1 MTNARTP
8 ERLLRLVAAL
18 AVAFGGASIARALTA
33 DPPPARVTTDR
44 ARMQDV
50 ERRKAVTGELRAPVR
65 ATIASAQAGLV
76 VQVNCEP
83 GDRIEAGK
91 VIAKLDD
98 RTARLTLA
106 QAEANLTSRQALVSE
121 RRGLADKARRFA
133 ERCEAAFKASGAT
146 ESDVDNAR
154 TALAEAESRLAQA
167 QADAAWADADVSL
180 ARKRLGDLTIR
191 APFTGV
197 VAAKRTETGQ
207 WLAEGG
213 AVIDLVAL
221 DRLDAW
227 LDVPEGLADRLRPPG
242 GARDPAALTVQLQI
256 PALHAS
262 TIAGADRPVSLIEAP
277 IAGVIP
283 SADPTSRNLSVR
295 VRIDNKDGRLLPGM
309 SVIGLVPLGSKG
321 PALTVSRDAL
331 RSNDTG
337 LFVYFDSGGRV
348 AASPVTILCAVG
360 DRVAVSAALLSDGTD
375 VIVTSDGRLSL
386 DQPLVRVAGPA
397 PGGPEGAAAKPAR

>member
-1 MTNARTP
+1 
-8 ERLLRLVAAL
+8 
-18 AVAFGGASIARALTA
+18 
-33 DPPPARVTTDR
+33 
-44 ARMQDV
+44 MQDV

-65 ATIASAQAGLV
+65 STIASTQAGLV

-106 QAEANLTSRQALVSE
+106 QAEASLTSRQALVSE
-121 RRGLADKARRFA
+121 RQGLAAKARRFA
-133 ERCEAAFKASGAT
+133 ERCEAAFKAAGAT
-146 ESDVDNAR
+146 ESDVDNAH

-197 VAAKRTETGQ
+197 VAAKHTETGQ

-227 LDVPEGLADRLRPPG
+227 LDVPEGLADRIRPAG
-242 GARDPAALTVQLQI
+242 GAGASAGFTVQLQV
-256 PALHAS
+256 PALDAS
-262 TIAGADRPVSLIEAP
+262 TGADRPVSLIEAP
-277 IAGVIP
+277 IAGIIP
-283 SADPTSRNLSVR
+283 SPDPTSHNLSVR

-309 SVIGLVPLGSKG
+309 SVIGLVPLGSTG
-321 PALTVSRDAL
+321 PALTVRRDAL

-337 LFVYFDSGGRV
+337 LFVFFDSGGRV
-348 AASPVTILCAVG
+348 AASPVTVLCAVW
-360 DRVAVSAALLSDGTD
+360 DRVAVSASLLADGTD
-375 VIVTSDGRLSL
+375 VIVASDGRLSL
-386 DQPLVRVAGPA
+386 DQPLVKVPGPLPGEAAGTAATPA
-397 PGGPEGAAAKPAR
+397 P